1 VFRDDNSA
9 HAGNEAIRA
18 VLVAGSRSPCI
29 GAPFNNRHPAVSD
42 EMPNELMIAR
52 ALTWRYVIALT
63 LVATLAS
70 AAWISLHLVI
80 SAQKSTAAVVNVSG
94 RQRMLSQRTALF
106 SSLLVNAPSQERPA
120 LRLQL
125 QQAADLMQRSHLG
138 LTRGDEAMGLP
149 RTMSDTV
156 RAMYFEGPNGVD
168 GLVADYLKS
177 VHALLQAEDKDLAP
191 DNLVF
196 RHIIAVSP
204 TTLVSSL
211 DKVVLQYQ
219 LEGEQAIGRMQVAET
234 AVWLMTLL
242 LLVLEAKFIFH
253 PFTQRM
259 RLAIASLQN
268 ATDSLFESKERLRI
282 VTENANDWLWET
294 DPLGAVTAFTSRSG
308 HLVSREAIVGR
319 SLEDVLDTGDGY
331 GEADTMF
338 TAIATRQPYRDLV
351 FPIRAGASGTVWVRA
366 SAVPHLNR
374 KGDFL
379 GYLGVWTD
387 ITLSKQLENEAR
399 SYQDQLEQ
407 QVELRTLDLAR
418 KTKELAESEEKFRLI
433 SSSANEGIIIIGPNG
448 RVGYWNPAASKV
460 FGYEESEVLDR
471 DLHELLAPARNRED
485 ARHGFTQFCASGQG
499 PLIGKMVEVMALRK
513 SGEEF
518 PVELSLS
525 RLLLNGQWHAL
536 GVVRDISERRQA
548 EVQIR
553 QLAYY
558 DTLTELPNRRLLL
571 DRLGHALTQAKRH
584 QYSLAL
590 MFLDL
595 DHFKQINDD
604 LGHDVGD
611 ELLKA
616 VAKRLSVCVRRG
628 DTVSRQGGDEFVV
641 VLERIE
647 QAEDASQV
655 ADKIIA
661 AIKEP
666 LEVDGHV
673 LHVTVSLGIA
683 IFQPDGE
690 VGIQDL
696 MKQADM
702 AMYAAKQAGRNCW
715 RYFEARA
722 AGATP
727 P

>member
-1 VFRDDNSA
+1 MFRDDNSA

>member
-1 VFRDDNSA
+1 MR
-9 HAGNEAIRA
+9 
-18 VLVAGSRSPCI
+18 
-29 GAPFNNRHPAVSD
+29 
-42 EMPNELMIAR
+42 NELMIAR
-52 ALTWRYVIALT
+52 ALTWRYVIALS

-106 SSLLVNAPSQERPA
+106 SSLLVNAPVQERPA
-120 LRLQL
+120 LRQQL
-125 QQAADLMQRSHLG
+125 REAADLMQRSHLG

-149 RTMSDTV
+149 ATLSDTV
-156 RAMYFEGPNGVD
+156 RAMYFVGPNGVD

-177 VHALLQAEDKDLAP
+177 VRALLRAEDKDLVP
-191 DNLVF
+191 ENPVF
-196 RHIIAVSP
+196 RHIIGVSP
-204 TTLVSSL
+204 TVLVSSL
-211 DKVVLQYQ
+211 DMVVRQYQ

-259 RLAIASLQN
+259 RLTIANLQC

-294 DPLGAVTAFTSRSG
+294 DPLGAVTAFASRSG
-308 HLVSREAIVGR
+308 HSLSSEAIVGR
-319 SLEDVLDTGDGY
+319 SLEDILDIEDGY

-338 TAIATRQPYRDLV
+338 TAIATRQAYRDLV

-366 SAVPHLNR
+366 SGVPHLNR

-387 ITLSKQLENEAR
+387 ITLSKQLEDEAR
-399 SYQDQLEQ
+399 SYQDKLEQ

-433 SSSANEGIIIIGPNG
+433 SSSANEGIIIIGPDG
-448 RVGYWNPAASKV
+448 LVSYWNPAASKV
-460 FGYEESEVLDR
+460 FGYEESEVLAR
-471 DLHELLAPARNRED
+471 DLHELLASAGHRDD
-485 ARHGFTQFCASGQG
+485 ARRGFAQFCESGQG
-499 PLIGKMVEVMALRK
+499 PLIGKTVEVMAVRRN
-513 SGEEF
+513 GEEF

-548 EVQIR
+548 EEQIR

-571 DRLGHALTQAKRH
+571 DRLGHALTQARRH

-595 DHFKQINDD
+595 DRFKQINDD

-616 VAKRLSVCVRRG
+616 VAKRLSACVRKG

-661 AIKEP
+661 AVKEP
-666 LEVDGHV
+666 VEIAGHV
-673 LHVTVSLGIA
+673 LDVTVSLGLA
-683 IFQPDGE
+683 IFRPEDA
-690 VGIQDL
+690 VGIQEL
-696 MKQADM
+696 MKQADL

-715 RYFEARA
+715 RHFEARA
-722 AGATP
+722 AGTAP
-727 P
+727 PQ